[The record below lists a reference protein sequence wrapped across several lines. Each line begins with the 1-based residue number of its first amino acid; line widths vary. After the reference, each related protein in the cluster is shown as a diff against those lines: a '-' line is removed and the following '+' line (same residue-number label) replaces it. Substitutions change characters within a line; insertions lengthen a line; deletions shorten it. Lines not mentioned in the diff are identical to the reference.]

1 MEKDNTLFIYA
12 PLGIICPKWMISEGC
27 LGFLNELYLSDTSSD
42 K

>member
-12 PLGIICPKWMISEGC
+12 PLGIVCPKWMISEGVIKV
-27 LGFLNELYLSDTSSD
+27 NELYLSDISSD